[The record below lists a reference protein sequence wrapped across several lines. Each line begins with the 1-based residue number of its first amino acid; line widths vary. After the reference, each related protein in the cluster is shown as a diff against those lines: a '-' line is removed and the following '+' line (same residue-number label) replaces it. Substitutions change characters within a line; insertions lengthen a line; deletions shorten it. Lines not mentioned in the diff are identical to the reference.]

1 MIGIYSITNLIDGK
15 RYIGKSINLNS
26 RLSSHKCSLR
36 KNVRNKDTNRYLF
49 NAVKKYGIE
58 NFNFEVIECV
68 LDLDQEYLADREIY
82 WMDYYK
88 SYEKD
93 FGYNLIKE
101 SVYGRILSEDTIKL
115 KSEMSLGELNPNFNN
130 KWSDE
135 QKQRASEIQKERHE
149 KGFYGDDWKKKLSIT
164 SSNIWKD
171 EDKKKIMAEK
181 VAKAKLT
188 FKFKQY
194 DKQGNFVA
202 EYTSIDDVIVK
213 NPTFKKSCV
222 YNVAN
227 GYKKSYN
234 GFVFIKEKINE

>member
-1 MIGIYSITNLIDGK
+1 MIGIYSITNLINGK
-15 RYIGKSINLNS
+15 RYIGKSRNLKD
-26 RLSSHKCSLR
+26 RISSHKCQLR
-36 KNVRNKDTNRYLF
+36 KDVRNKDTNRYLF
-49 NAVKKYGIE
+49 NAVKKYGMG
-58 NFNFEVIECV
+58 NFNFEVIECL

-88 SYEKD
+88 SYERD

-101 SVYGRILSEDTIKL
+101 SVYGRILSEDTLKL
-115 KSEMSLGELNPNFNN
+115 KSEMSMGKLNPNFNN

-135 QKQRASEIQKERHE
+135 QKKRASEIQKERH
-149 KGFYGDDWKKKLSIT
+149 KQGFYGDSWKNKISIA
-164 SSNIWKD
+164 SSNMWKD
-171 EDKKKIMAEK
+171 EDKKKAMAEK

-188 FKFKQY
+188 LKFKQY
-194 DKQGNFVA
+194 DKYGNFIA
-202 EYTSIDDVIVK
+202 EYSSIDDVIDK

-234 GFVFIKEKINE
+234 GFVFIKEFINE